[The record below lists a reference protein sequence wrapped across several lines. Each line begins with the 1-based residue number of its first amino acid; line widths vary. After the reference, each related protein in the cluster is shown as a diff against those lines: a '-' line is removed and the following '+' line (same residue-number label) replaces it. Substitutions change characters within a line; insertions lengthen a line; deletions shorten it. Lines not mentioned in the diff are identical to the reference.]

1 MIRGPGL
8 QLVTRI
14 PQLFFCNSLLIPNT
28 NLPDKPDFL
37 QDVKQLFNLYFG
49 P

>member
-1 MIRGPGL
+1 MIY
-8 QLVTRI
+8 I
-14 PQLFFCNSLLIPNT
+14 PQLLKFCNSILNPNT

-37 QDVKQLFNLYFG
+37 QDVKQLFHLYFG